1 MRVATLT
8 LPFHANYGAVLQAYA
23 LQVTL
28 KSFGHDVYSLD
39 IDRRSLR
46 PLFKYSLSRIKGIV
60 TKGEVLDNY
69 NYGNKKF
76 KKFIENEIALT
87 KKIKFQKDFMR
98 NDIQNFDA
106 YIVGSDQVWR
116 PKYVMNIGR
125 YFLDFVKNDKIKIS
139 YAASFGT
146 DDFEY
151 SNDEY
156 KKCSILLSDFKG
168 VSVREFDG
176 IDKCKDKL
184 LSSSELVLD
193 PTLLVNVNVYNNL
206 IDKYSE
212 KKLASDFFCYILDP
226 NKSKMDYINKAFN
239 HPYVINH
246 GLKSKDKDSIG
257 CWLKGI
263 RDCNLVITD
272 SFHGVVFSIIFN
284 KEFIA
289 IGNSDRGLA
298 RFKSILKVFNLTDRL
313 INEDQLSIDNLK
325 IIANSKIDYINVNKI
340 LNEKRNESFDF
351 IAKHLS

>member
-8 LPFHANYGAVLQAYA
+8 LPFHTNYGAVLQAYA

-39 IDRRSLR
+39 IDRSSLR
-46 PLFKYSLSRIKGIV
+46 PLFKYSLSRIKGII
-60 TKGEVLDNY
+60 TKGEILDNH

-76 KKFIENEIALT
+76 KKFIENEINLT

-98 NDIQNFDA
+98 NDIQGFDA

-125 YFLDFVKNDKIKIS
+125 YFLDFVKKDKIKIS

-151 SNDEY
+151 SNDEH
-156 KKCSILLSDFKG
+156 KKCTMLLSGFRG

-176 IDKCKDKL
+176 IDKCKDKF
-184 LSSSELVLD
+184 LSNSELVLD
-193 PTLLVNVNVYNNL
+193 PTLLVNVNIYNN
-206 IDKYSE
+206 IIEKYSE
-212 KKLASDFFCYILDP
+212 NKIKSDCFCYILDP
-226 NKSKMDYINKAFN
+226 NKSKMGHINNAFN
-239 HPYVINH
+239 YPYVINS

-257 CWLKGI
+257 CWLRGI
-263 RDCNLVITD
+263 RDCNLVVTD

-289 IGNSDRGLA
+289 IGNSYRGLA
-298 RFKSILKVFNLTDRL
+298 RFKSILKIFNLTDRL
-313 INEDQLSIDNLK
+313 IVEEQLNVDELK
-325 IIANSKIDYINVNKI
+325 RIEKSKIDYINVNKI
-340 LNEKRNESFDF
+340 LNKKRNESFDF
-351 IAKHLS
+351 ISKHLG